1 VWVGVV
7 LPKGKPVCTSPRYKT
22 ETAGEK
28 EGTKGHHNPNTT
40 VGLLLLKYATEGLS
54 K

>member
-1 VWVGVV
+1 MWAGVV
-7 LPKGKPVCTSPRYKT
+7 KGKPVCPSPRYKT

-28 EGTKGHHNPNTT
+28 EGTKRHHNHNAA
-40 VGLLLLKYATEGLS
+40 VGLLLLKYTTAGLS